1 MNTYAVSDLHGRL
14 DLYRE
19 INKFLNK
26 DDLVYFLGD
35 ANDRGPDGWEL
46 IKEIYR
52 NPQWIY
58 LKGNHEQMISDFLLD
73 YLNFNYCDDDLQL
86 LLNNGGY
93 DTINKAISDNYAFEW
108 ARLIKNLPFSD
119 TYESSQ
125 GKIFLSHSGAISDNE
140 VICLWDRDHICED
153 WTNVNDIDFVIH
165 GHTPIPYLKEFQT
178 GFFSEEFSAGAYWY
192 CWDRNIHEYRKCCI
206 DNGSADSN
214 CTCLLDLNSFDEHI
228 FSI

>member
-14 DLYRE
+14 DLYGE

-93 DTINKAISDNYAFEW
+93 DTINKAI
-108 ARLIKNLPFSD
+108 
-119 TYESSQ
+119 
-125 GKIFLSHSGAISDNE
+125 
-140 VICLWDRDHICED
+140 
-153 WTNVNDIDFVIH
+153 
-165 GHTPIPYLKEFQT
+165 
-178 GFFSEEFSAGAYWY
+178 
-192 CWDRNIHEYRKCCI
+192 
-206 DNGSADSN
+206 
-214 CTCLLDLNSFDEHI
+214 
-228 FSI
+228 